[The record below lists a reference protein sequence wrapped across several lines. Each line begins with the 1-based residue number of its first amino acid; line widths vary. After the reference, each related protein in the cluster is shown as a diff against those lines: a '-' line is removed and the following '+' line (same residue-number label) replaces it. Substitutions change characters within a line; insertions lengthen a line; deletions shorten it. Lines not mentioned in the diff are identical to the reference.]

1 MTQRL
6 AKILTITALISV
18 FFPISSIFT
27 ATKADVREQKSIAPT
42 AAITL
47 PFLNSDTDFPEI
59 SKGQKLAMFTKPS
72 VVRVLDGYRAKI
84 YYTRNT
90 KTYTVT
96 CGGSGSGF
104 FISPEGYIVTNAHAT
119 YRTHEGQEE
128 GKKCIIEEY
137 IKQLDKDRT
146 FYNVDENG
154 QEYEVTWQ
162 DMINDPTWIEYI
174 KKQSE
179 TVQFEAIHHVI
190 LPDGSVLPFEIK
202 AYGAPVGEG
211 KDVAVIK
218 IEAENTPSLKLENS
232 DKTQLQDHITVAGY
246 PAAAETF
253 DSGILDE
260 KSSLEASFTDGKI
273 SSQKKSAD
281 GAPLL
286 QISAPVSHGSSGG
299 PLINDQGEVVG
310 ILTFR
315 GDKVEG
321 EEVSGFAFA
330 VPAKTI
336 MEFVKQAG
344 TTNEQGTVS
353 RLYKEGLELYWQRY
367 YSKAIEKFEDVKGLF
382 PEHSEAEELIQSSK
396 EEILKGNE
404 RSDFPTWA
412 IPVILVSGGGVAGA
426 LYYQRRRKQKQPL
439 SLSSKAGTKSESDA
453 ISVQIAQSEHLK
465 SNIEKFTKIVETCHG
480 QAKISPAQ
488 KQMLEHFRQK
498 YNIPKEVAEQLIT
511 QATQQTDKQPNP
523 QAFYEFS
530 LMYRAFLEHD
540 RVQDP
545 EEKAQLTKLQEEL
558 GLTNEQVIQIE
569 TRVKEEAKV

>member
-84 YYTRNT
+84 YWGGNT
-90 KTYTVT
+90 KTYIVT
-96 CGGSGSGF
+96 CGGSSSGF
-104 FISPEGYIVTNAHAT
+104 FISPDGYIVTNAHAT
-119 YRTHEGQEE
+119 YRTHEGEE
-128 GKKCIIEEY
+128 NGKDCLFEEFV
-137 IKQLDKDRT
+137 KQLSNDVT
-146 FYNVDENG
+146 FTHTENG
-154 QEYEVTWQ
+154 QEYEVNWQ
-162 DMINDPTWIEYI
+162 YVLKDPDFVRIIQEEM
-174 KKQSE
+174 E

-190 LPDGSVLPFEIK
+190 LPDGSAFPFEIK

-218 IEAENTPSLKLENS
+218 IETENTPSLKLGNS
-232 DKTQLQDHITVAGY
+232 EQTQLQEHITVAGY

-253 DSGILDE
+253 DSGVLDE

-273 SSQKKSAD
+273 SSQKKAAD
-281 GAPLL
+281 GAPIL

-299 PLINDQGEVVG
+299 PVVNDQGEVVG